1 MCMRERIHI
10 PMCMREIRNTNL
22 NVRKYKYQGPRFGGG
37 EGIQEDRH
45 ASVNTNITFAQ
56 DCKLFM
62 KKTSP
67 NKITTPEKA
76 SLYRKYIDHP

>member
-37 EGIQEDRH
+37 NTNEDRH
-45 ASVNTNITFAQ
+45 ASANTNITFAQ
-56 DCKLFM
+56 DCKLHM

-67 NKITTPEKA
+67 NKITTREKT
-76 SLYRKYIDHP
+76 SLYRKYINHP